1 MLYAWES
8 RGREVPL
15 REVLSDFLRERRIAR
30 DSQDYLRMLIQIIGD
45 HVDEIDRAVQS
56 ALTNWRLERLAVI
69 DRNILRLATAE
80 MLYVEEVPPRVSI
93 QEAIV
98 LAEKYG
104 TADSPRFVNGVLDA
118 LLRRLDGR
126 A

>member
-1 MLYAWES
+1 M
-8 RGREVPL
+8 PL